1 MFKLQAFGQLDRI
14 EETAVDKMVLT
25 FPSRKAAEIAAIQGA
40 EFHGKTLV
48 LAWFTGHLK
57 SSLGSD
63 GPQIQRR
70 VTRSLSQSLMEK
82 DLDDELVSTLKKNNF
97 LLWSSYDFIFL
108 EIAFLCSVK
117 GSFIAEN
124 FCIASPFI

>member
-40 EFHGKTLV
+40 EFNGKTLL

-63 GPQIQRR
+63 GAQIQRR

-82 DLDDELVSTLKKNNF
+82 DLDDELVSTMNKNDFF
-97 LLWSSYDFIFL
+97 LSSSHDFIFL
-108 EIAFLCSVK
+108 
-117 GSFIAEN
+117 
-124 FCIASPFI
+124 

>member
-40 EFHGKTLV
+40 EFNGKTLL

-63 GPQIQRR
+63 GAQIQRR

-82 DLDDELVSTLKKNNF
+82 DLDDELVSTMNENDLF
-97 LLWSSYDFIFL
+97 LSSSHDLIFL
-108 EIAFLCSVK
+108 
-117 GSFIAEN
+117 
-124 FCIASPFI
+124 